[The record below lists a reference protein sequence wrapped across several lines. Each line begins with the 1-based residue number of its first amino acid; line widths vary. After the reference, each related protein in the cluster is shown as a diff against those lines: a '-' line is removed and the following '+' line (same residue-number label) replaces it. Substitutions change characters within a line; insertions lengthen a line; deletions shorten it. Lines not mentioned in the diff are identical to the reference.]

1 MMTFDA
7 VATREGKW
15 WMVSIP
21 AIDGLTQAR
30 RLSDAGQMACE
41 YVAAALEV
49 PLEDVGV
56 EVTVDSVGDVD
67 GIVSTLEQIRKER
80 VEAEALEREATI
92 AASNLAKRLALQ
104 HVPLRDIG
112 TVLGVSHQRAH
123 QLVNY

>member
-1 MMTFDA
+1 MTFDA

-41 YVAAALEV
+41 YIAAALEV
-49 PLEDVGV
+49 PLGDVGV

-80 VEAEALEREATI
+80 FEADALEREATA